1 MAALNATSLH
11 RLATCDE
18 RLQRV
23 VHEVA
28 RIWRGELVV
37 LCGHRGEAEQNQ
49 AFAEGR
55 SDKRWP
61 EGEHNALPSRAVDLV
76 PVELVRGVRKID
88 WADRERMHYLAGYM
102 RAVGALL
109 GTPIRWG
116 GDWDSDTEVKDNGFD
131 DLVHFELVA

>member
-1 MAALNATSLH
+1 MGALAKSSEA

-23 VHEVA
+23 VREVA
-28 RIWRGELVV
+28 RIWAGELTVI
-37 LCGHRGEAEQNQ
+37 CGHRGEAEQNQ

-55 SDKRWP
+55 SKKRWP
-61 EGEHNALPSRAVDLV
+61 DGEHNALPSRAVDLA
-76 PVELVRGVRKID
+76 PAELVQGVRKID

-109 GTPIRWG
+109 GTPIRFG
-116 GDWDSDTEVKDNGFD
+116 GDWDGDTEVKDNGFD